1 MQSINKSERRNA
13 FWKFLML
20 FLVSIILIT
29 TTIFFSI
36 NVPFKQNDQL
46 RREMSVVEKEQLF
59 SEKFT
64 NEMLEI
70 TAMLDSIN
78 TKAGNPELLESVI
91 TEKINKLNIMVEIDS
106 IRSKKLYRNI
116 VLTLSD
122 LKVAKNQL
130 RQNTGSVQSNSDL
143 QNQKD
148 DLERKLEAKENLIV
162 TLQAQLDM
170 FRKSQ

>member
-78 TKAGNPELLESVI
+78 TKAANPELLESVI